1 MKLVSILI
9 LTLTLFIHNSY
20 ADNNLEFQNWKKNWQ
35 ERLKLNNNS
44 PENYIKL
51 MRSVNPLVI
60 PRNHKIEN
68 ALEKANDSNL
78 EPFN

>member
-1 MKLVSILI
+1 
-9 LTLTLFIHNSY
+9 
-20 ADNNLEFQNWKKNWQ
+20 
-35 ERLKLNNNS
+35 
-44 PENYIKL
+44 

-78 EPFN
+78 EPFNELLEILRAPYDLQENISDYLKMDTYLKDYKTFCGT